1 MADFVMP
8 ALGADMEAGTLVA
21 WLKRPGDRVKR
32 GDIIAEVDTDKGV
45 IEVEVFS
52 TGVIERLL
60 VEAGTKVPVG
70 TPLASIRDEG
80 TSADLQ
86 PVLDRLAAQSAPAL
100 PEAPAT
106 TLPAPPPSVPPEP
119 LSQRVRI
126 SPSARR
132 LAQQRGLDAAT
143 VRGTGPDGA
152 ITRED
157 IERAAAAIV
166 PERKAAVAPPDAKA
180 RMRQAIAAAMSRSNR
195 EIPHYYLTHAIDLG
209 AALSWLE
216 QRNARIIVT
225 ERLLVGVL
233 LLKAVAL
240 TLREFPELNG
250 HWQDDRLVP
259 SDGIHIGIAISLKES
274 GLVIPCIRDT
284 DRLEIGELIH
294 RLQDL
299 VARARR
305 GELRSSELADGTIT
319 VTSLGDRG
327 VDGVLGVIYPP
338 QVALVGFGTV
348 RERPWVV
355 SGQVV
360 ARPIVEVSLAGDHR
374 ASDGH
379 RGALFLSAVER
390 RLQEPEQL

>member
-1 MADFVMP
+1 MP
-8 ALGADMEAGTLVA
+8 SLGADMEAGTLVA
-21 WLKRPGDRVKR
+21 WLKKPGDHVQR
-32 GDIIAEVDTDKGV
+32 GDVIAEVDTDKGV

-52 TGVIERLL
+52 SGLIERLL

-70 TPLASIRDEG
+70 TPLALIREEG
-80 TSADLQ
+80 VTPDAQ
-86 PVLDRLAAQSAPAL
+86 AATAISPTPSAPEIDA
-100 PEAPAT
+100 
-106 TLPAPPPSVPPEP
+106 S
-119 LSQRVRI
+119 RVRI

-132 LAQQRGLDAAT
+132 LAKELGVDFSLLRGS
-143 VRGTGPDGA
+143 GPEGA
-152 ITRED
+152 VTRED
-157 IERAAAAIV
+157 IERAAA
-166 PERKAAVAPPDAKA
+166 EQKAPDVASNDAGA
-180 RMRQAIAAAMSRSNR
+180 RIRQAIAAAMSRSNR
-195 EIPHYYLTHAIDLG
+195 EIPHYYVTHAIDLG
-209 AALSWLE
+209 PSLAWLE
-216 QRNARIIVT
+216 ETNSSRPVT
-225 ERLLVGVL
+225 ERLLPAVL

-240 TLREFPELNG
+240 TLRDFPELNG
-250 HWQDDRLVP
+250 RWENERLVP
-259 SDGIHIGIAISLKES
+259 SEAIHVAVAVSLKNG

-284 DRLEIGELIH
+284 DRLTLAELMQ

-305 GELRSSELADGTIT
+305 GELRSSELSEGTIT

-360 ARPIVEVSLAGDHR
+360 ARPIIEASLAADHR

-379 RGALFLSAVER
+379 RGALFLAAVER
-390 RLQEPEQL
+390 RLKEPERL